1 MGWLLRLLLFLLL
14 IVMVLQAGGRLLQGF
29 LEGVRGGPPRRAG
42 GNGRVPVKGTAMV
55 RDPVCGTF
63 VVQSR
68 ALTAARGRETA
79 WFCSEQCRAAWQAG
93 RS

>member
-1 MGWLLRLLLFLLL
+1 MGWLIRLLLFLLL

-29 LEGVRGGPPRRAG
+29 LDGVRGGPPRRRGSG
-42 GNGRVPVKGTAMV
+42 GVPAKGTAMV